1 MLMTAGKQNT
11 QGADDD
17 DDGGDSTEKQQ
28 VQKLIEE
35 FAAQADLVT
44 VMFNLISVLMKNT
57 PDLTQVL
64 TDYPNLKTMFAM
76 GMIQT
81 DNWNLRK
88 KFCTKVCLL
97 VLENSTPTD
106 ISEIKYAL
114 SQKILSTLL
123 FDTINITA
131 LP

>member
-76 GMIQT
+76 GMI
-81 DNWNLRK
+81 
-88 KFCTKVCLL
+88 
-97 VLENSTPTD
+97 
-106 ISEIKYAL
+106 
-114 SQKILSTLL
+114 
-123 FDTINITA
+123 
-131 LP
+131 